1 MNKPEAIRSIRLSAN
16 GNPAGAKKASMHRSK
31 NSGAKSGTSRNFS
44 VHPRLFIFFDKQ
56 TGTHRFEVKAGDN
69 GSLPADRAASL
80 LAMHC
85 IARGQTPKDFG
96 VMVAAGEDLLG
107 GLAGRAMKLI
117 QSCMEYPS
125 PVSLTRRQQ
134 EVLRG
139 VEDNLTNKEIGARL
153 NVSERTIKFHVS
165 ALLEKF
171 EVRNRA
177 SLLLQTANLPSARMA
192 SGKEAS
198 LQLPSRKN
206 GHAAPNLR
214 HEPRKQR
221 LLHPLERRSGA

>member
-1 MNKPEAIRSIRLSAN
+1 
-16 GNPAGAKKASMHRSK
+16 MHRSK
-31 NSGAKSGTSRNFS
+31 NSAAKCGTAGNFS
-44 VHPRLFIFFDKQ
+44 VHPRLFVFFDKQ
-56 TGTHRFEVKAGDN
+56 TGTQRFEVKAGDN

-85 IARGQTPKDFG
+85 IARGQMPKDFG
-96 VMVAAGEDLLG
+96 VMVAADEDLLN
-107 GLAGRAMKLI
+107 GLAGRAIKLI
-117 QSCMEYPS
+117 RSCVEYPS
-125 PVSLTRRQQ
+125 PVSLSRRQQ

-153 NVSERTIKFHVS
+153 NVSERTVKFHVS

-177 SLLLQTANLPSARMA
+177 SLLLHTANLPSIGL
-192 SGKEAS
+192 SSEKEAP

-206 GHAAPNLR
+206 GRAVPALQD
-214 HEPRKQR
+214 EPRKQR
-221 LLHPLERRSGA
+221 LPIPWKEDPGPELFPGVPHL